1 MDKYYDIVIIGAGA
15 SGIGC
20 AYALIN
26 SGMKVLLIDK
36 YNTIGG
42 THINAWVNIHAA
54 TPAPPFLRPI
64 IEKAIMN
71 KRAIYLNGDY
81 HPYSSSEIISYE
93 MSLLH
98 SRYSK
103 FDGKEINICFDPEYL
118 RNIYISD
125 FNNGCIDVKPSTSVI
140 GVVNLKDGIVEAISA
155 KNIYTNEINYY
166 YAKAFI
172 DCSTDNI
179 LIKGCGIDMMIGSD
193 GYKDF
198 EQEYG
203 FIEHNNKSLFG
214 SKFNLNYPTLMYR
227 CKNGNSEQLEQKGFT
242 EDALIYSCPDNFF
255 YINTI
260 SYLQMNGFDALSK
273 PNESYSEL
281 ASRVRAHWSAIKSN
295 KNNPRLLYYHLE
307 NKVFDSY
314 APMLGIRETYRIK
327 AERLLN
333 ENNLYKK
340 VSSKNIKDGDLL
352 DRIIAVGNHPV
363 DIHGSNVINVD
374 TNTINKN
381 LHPYGVPYGCII
393 PKGLKNVLVAS
404 RSSGFTHI
412 AASSFRL
419 NKDMMQ
425 LGWAAGHS
433 AKLFV
438 SCSNKDFRNI
448 DIDLLQ
454 SSSFTDIVNTVKKL
468 EQIMK

>member
-1 MDKYYDIVIIGAGA
+1 MDSYYDIIIIGAGA

-54 TPAPPFLRPI
+54 TPAPPFLKPI
-64 IEKAIMN
+64 IEKAIIN
-71 KRAIYLNGDY
+71 KCATYLNGDY
-81 HPYSSSEIISYE
+81 HPYSSSEFISYE

-98 SRYSK
+98 SQHSK
-103 FDGKEINICFDPEYL
+103 FGGKEVNLCFDPEYL
-118 RNIYISD
+118 RDIYISD
-125 FNNGCIDVKPSTSVI
+125 FNNGGVEIKTTILVT
-140 GVVNLKDGIVEAISA
+140 GVVNCKDGIVESIST
-155 KNIYTNEINYY
+155 KNMRTSEINHF

-179 LIKGCGIDMMIGSD
+179 IIKGCGIDMMVGSD

-203 FIEHNNKSLFG
+203 FIEHNNKNPLG
-214 SKFNLNYPTLMYR
+214 SKFDLNYPTLMYR
-227 CKNGNSEQLEQKGFT
+227 CKEGNFEQLEQKGFT
-242 EDALIYSCPDNFF
+242 EDALIYSCPDNRF

-260 SYLQMNGFDALSK
+260 SYLQINGFDAMFK
-273 PNESYSEL
+273 PDESYLEL
-281 ASRVRAHWSAIKSN
+281 TNRVRAHWSAIKSN
-295 KNNPRLLYYHLE
+295 KNNARLLYYHLE
-307 NKVFDSY
+307 NKKFDSY

-333 ENNLYKK
+333 ENDLYKK

-363 DIHGSNVINVD
+363 DIHGSNATNVD
-374 TNTINKN
+374 TNAINKN

-393 PKGLKNVLVAS
+393 PRGLKNVLVAS

-433 AKLFV
+433 AKLFMR
-438 SCSNKDFRNI
+438 CPINDFRVI

-454 SSSFTDIVNTVKKL
+454 SSSFTDIENTVETL

>member
-1 MDKYYDIVIIGAGA
+1 MDKYYDIIIIGAGA

-26 SGMKVLLIDK
+26 SGLKVLLIDK
-36 YNTIGG
+36 YHTIGG

-54 TPAPPFLRPI
+54 TPAPPFLRSI
-64 IEKAIMN
+64 IEKAIKN
-71 KRAIYLNGDY
+71 KRATYLNGDY
-81 HPYSSSEIISYE
+81 HPYSSSDIISYE

-98 SRYSK
+98 SQHSI
-103 FDGKEINICFDPEYL
+103 FGGKEVNICFDPEYL
-118 RNIYISD
+118 RNLYISD
-125 FNNGCIDVKPSTSVI
+125 FNNGGIEIKSSTSVI
-140 GVVNLKDGIVEAISA
+140 DVITLKEGVVEAISA
-155 KNIYTNEINYY
+155 INIGTNEISYY
-166 YAKAFI
+166 HAKAFI

-203 FIEHNNKSLFG
+203 FIEPNNKSQLG
-214 SKFNLNYPTLMYR
+214 SEFDLNYPTLMYR
-227 CKNGNSEQLEQKGFT
+227 CKTGEYERLGQKGFT
-242 EDALIYSCPDNFF
+242 EDALIYSCPDNNF

-260 SYLQMNGFDALSK
+260 SYLQINGSDAMYR
-273 PNESYSEL
+273 PDDSYSEL
-281 ASRVRAHWSAIKSN
+281 TRRVRAHWSAIKSN
-295 KNNPRLLYYHLE
+295 KNNARLLYYHLE
-307 NKVFDSY
+307 NKIFDSH
-314 APMLGIRETYRIK
+314 APMLGVRETYRIK

-340 VSSKNIKDGDLL
+340 VNSKNIKDGGLL

-363 DIHGSNVINVD
+363 DIHSSNVTNVD
-374 TNTINKN
+374 SKTINQN

-433 AKLFV
+433 ANLFV
-438 SCSNKDFRNI
+438 TYANKDFRKI

-454 SSSFTDIVNTVKKL
+454 SSSYIDIVDTVEIL